1 MIELRKHKPIEVEL
15 GLSILM
21 DGWFMFRVAAD
32 PYSFDTD
39 PDPAF

>member
-1 MIELRKHKPIEVEL
+1 MCNFNTWIVDRIWDF
-15 GLSILM
+15 GLWIHRTVVSS
-21 DGWFMFRVAAD
+21 VTD